1 MHRWVNINI
10 DVFME
15 KILKENQDFFLLWKP
30 WSYGPGYPYLSGQL

>member
-15 KILKENQDFFLLWKP
+15 KILKENQVVFVVVVVVK
-30 WSYGPGYPYLSGQL
+30 YT